1 MPNGREDRIGM
12 LPPFDPWLTSSIAL
26 DVLAASSAGDDALGA
41 RRARRLDALLAA
53 AAARSPMYRELLG
66 DRPAS
71 AGALA
76 DLPIVRKADLMR
88 RFERWVADPAI
99 RLDALRRFLA
109 DRSAVGA
116 PFLGRYV
123 VWESSGSSGEPA
135 VFVQDAAAL
144 AAYDALEALRRP
156 RLSPRNGAFDPWG
169 ATERYVF
176 VGAIDGH
183 FASVVSLE
191 RLRRLNPWLAPRLHG
206 ISVLQPM
213 AGVVAELHRY
223 APTVL
228 STYPTAA
235 VVLAEERLA
244 GRLRLAPAAVWTG
257 GETLSPAMRA
267 YVSEAFGCP
276 VVDSYGTSEFLS
288 LAGECRL
295 GALHLNS
302 DWAILEPVDAQG
314 RPVPAGTAGAT
325 TLLTNLANHV
335 QPLIRYDIGDR
346 VAFHREGCA
355 CGSRLPVIDV
365 EGRCDDTLLLGGDAH
380 ATVRVLPLALSTVL
394 EEEAG
399 LFDFQLVQT
408 APAGLDL
415 CTRQRGADADAAMRR
430 GRSALLAFLARQGVG
445 ATTIRCRSGTP
456 PRPGRTGKLMRVVGL
471 ASSPARS
478 ARARGRSPR

>member
-1 MPNGREDRIGM
+1 MPNGREDRTGM
-12 LPPFDPWLTSSIAL
+12 LPPFDPWLASSIAI
-26 DVLAASSAGDDALGA
+26 DVLAASSAADAALGA
-41 RRARRLDALLAA
+41 RRDRRLEALLAA
-53 AAARSPMYRELLG
+53 AATRSPLYRELLG

-71 AGALA
+71 AGVLV
-76 DLPIVRKADLMR
+76 DLPVVRKADLMR
-88 RFERWVADPAI
+88 QFERWVADPAI

-109 DRSAVGA
+109 DRSAIGA
-116 PFLGRYV
+116 PFLGRYA

-135 VFVQDAAAL
+135 AFVQDAAAF
-144 AAYDALEALRRP
+144 AVYDALEAIRRP
-156 RLSPRNGAFDPWG
+156 RLVRDGLLDPWG
-169 ATERYVF
+169 ATERYAF

-206 ISVLQPM
+206 ISFLQPI

-267 YVSEAFGCP
+267 FVSEAFGCP
-276 VVDSYGTSEFLS
+276 VVNSYGSSEFLS

-302 DWAILEPVDAQG
+302 DWAILEPVDEQG
-314 RPVPAGTAGAT
+314 RRVPAGTAGAT

-335 QPLIRYDIGDR
+335 QPLLRYDIGDR
-346 VAFHREGCA
+346 VVLHSESCA

-365 EGRCDDTLLLGGDAH
+365 EGRCDDTVLLGNDAH
-380 ATVRVLPLALSTVL
+380 ATVRLLPLALSTVL

-408 APAGLDL
+408 APAALAL
-415 CTRQRGADADAAMRR
+415 CTRQHGADADAALRR
-430 GRSALLAFLARQGVG
+430 GRSALLGFLARQGVG
-445 ATTIRCRSGTP
+445 AIAIRCRSGTP

-471 ASSPARS
+471 TSSPAASRRS
-478 ARARGRSPR
+478 RGRSPR